1 MPVYEEYLPP
11 KRKAD
16 LLSDAVPWR
25 NMLLPG
31 LILHKKQHGLQR
43 SYRVRGPDL
52 QGVSLEEQ
60 GALML
65 QANEVLKRLGG
76 QWMLQSLC
84 REIGK

>member
-1 MPVYEEYLPP
+1 MAVYAEYIAP

-25 NMLLPG
+25 NMILPG

-52 QGVSLEEQ
+52 QGVSREEQ
-60 GALML
+60 GAL
-65 QANEVLKRLGG
+65 RF
-76 QWMLQSLC
+76 C
-84 REIGK
+84 RKFAFLRPNAKIVC